1 MTFVVLTG
9 SDSFNRLG
17 WMVGTGVEYA
27 VTNNLI
33 LKAEYNYVD
42 FGSNNETLTI
52 NSTLS
57 GAATAKYQFEAG
69 DERREVRRKP
79 AIQRLLTTA
88 NRAPGRTRR
97 ARLRTIISELASP
110 AGL

>member
-57 GAATAKYQFEAG
+57 GAATASINSKLAMNVVKFG
-69 DERREVRRKP
+69 VN
-79 AIQRLLTTA
+79 RLF
-88 NRAPGRTRR
+88 NGY
-97 ARLRTIISELASP
+97 
-110 AGL
+110 